1 MKILKAKSSTLNTEI
16 FQISDLAFVKHG
28 FILEDILNGADMI
41 HPIEVHKCTN
51 QGTVGALGKEY
62 KKNLLK
68 VVKGSQRVTT
78 AIKLGYT
85 HIEGYYV

>member
-1 MKILKAKSSTLNTEI
+1 MKILKAKLSTLNTEI

-41 HPIEVHKCTN
+41 HPIEVHRCTN

>member
-41 HPIEVHKCTN
+41 HPIEVHRCTN
-51 QGTVGALGKEY
+51 QGTIGALGKEY

>member
-41 HPIEVHKCTN
+41 HPIQVHKCTN
-51 QGTVGALGKEY
+51 EGTYGALGKKY
-62 KKNLLK
+62 KTGLLK
-68 VVKGSQRVTT
+68 VIKGSQRVTT

>member
-1 MKILKAKSSTLNTEI
+1 MKILKAKLSTLNTEI

-28 FILEDILNGADMI
+28 FVLEDILNGADMI

-51 QGTVGALGKEY
+51 QGTIGALGKEY

-68 VVKGSQRVTT
+68 VIKGSQRVTT
-78 AIKLGYT
+78 ALQMGYT

>member
-28 FILEDILNGADMI
+28 FILEDILNGGDMI